1 MSTSP
6 MQYLDKAMEKVRD
19 LGLLPDAG
27 DSRRDPMVALLNQ
40 LTGID
45 EERVIA
51 ISRTLSQAS
60 FFNDVVREQVQAMDI
75 SNRYEDIANSFN
87 SIRDDAKN
95 MVDQLDDGKITTFER
110 ISNIWMK
117 ATRGD
122 IADRF
127 DKIKET
133 YLEVTDATQ
142 EQIQRE
148 QAILD
153 AYQDFRGAL
162 KESEIAA
169 LELLKQAQQL
179 LEAAQTEV
187 QQAMK
192 AVEAFQGKDAAERA
206 RLEMARDEAV
216 RALQAVEKKYQLAKD
231 LSDNLTISY
240 NTSEVV
246 MARLLQT
253 TNTKERVYSQAVT
266 FFTTNE
272 TVLTALSASF
282 TGMFGLHESTQTVE
296 AMKEGVSQ
304 SLEVLAEVGGE
315 IQEAAVRAGYGPTI
329 RADAV
334 KKLVDSVVSF
344 QEKSREIIEEM
355 RVQSTANAN
364 EIREAV
370 EDGKRRMAR
379 LAESGEALAAE
390 MV

>member
-1 MSTSP
+1 
-6 MQYLDKAMEKVRD
+6 MQYLDKAMGKVRD
-19 LGLLPDAG
+19 LGLLPEAG
-27 DSRRDPMVALLNQ
+27 DSRTDPMVALLNH

-75 SNRYEDIANSFN
+75 SDRYEDITAAFN
-87 SIRDDAKN
+87 SIRDDAKS
-95 MVDQLDDGKITTFER
+95 MVDQLDDGKISTFER
-110 ISNIWMK
+110 LSNVWMK

-127 DKIKET
+127 TKIKDT

-162 KESEIAA
+162 KESEIQA
-169 LELLKQAQQL
+169 LELLKKAEELLKASQA
-179 LEAAQTEV
+179 EV
-187 QQAMK
+187 QSAMK
-192 AVEAFQGKDAAERA
+192 AVEDFQGDDIAERA

-216 RALQAVEKKYQLAKD
+216 RALQSTEKKYQLAKD

-246 MARLLQT
+246 MTRLLQT
-253 TNTKERVYSQAVT
+253 TNAKERVYSQAVT

-272 TVLTALSASF
+272 TVLTALTASF
-282 TGMFGLHESTQTVE
+282 TGMFGLHESTETVE

-304 SLEVLAEVGGE
+304 SLEVLAEVGGQV
-315 IQEAAVRAGYGPTI
+315 QEAAVRAGYGPTI

-334 KKLVDSVVSF
+334 KKLVDSVVNF
-344 QEKSREIIEEM
+344 QVRSREIIEEM
-355 RVQSTANAN
+355 RAQSTANAN

-379 LAESGEALAAE
+379 LAESGEALVAE
-390 MV
+390 LQ